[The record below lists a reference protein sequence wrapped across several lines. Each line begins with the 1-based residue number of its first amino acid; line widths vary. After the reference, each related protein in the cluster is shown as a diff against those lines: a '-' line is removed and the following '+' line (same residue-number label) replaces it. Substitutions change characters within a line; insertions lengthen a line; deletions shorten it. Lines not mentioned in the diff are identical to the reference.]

1 MNDFHL
7 IAVSCSSLH
16 ELVTQQ
22 KNDQLPVDL
31 LTQLVGHYSDIAE
44 GSTPVQNWI
53 SFFKSKLL
61 TESFKFVA

>member
-31 LTQLVGHYSDIAE
+31 LTQLVGYYS
-44 GSTPVQNWI
+44 STISQRVQLPY
-53 SFFKSKLL
+53 K
-61 TESFKFVA
+61 TEFPFLK